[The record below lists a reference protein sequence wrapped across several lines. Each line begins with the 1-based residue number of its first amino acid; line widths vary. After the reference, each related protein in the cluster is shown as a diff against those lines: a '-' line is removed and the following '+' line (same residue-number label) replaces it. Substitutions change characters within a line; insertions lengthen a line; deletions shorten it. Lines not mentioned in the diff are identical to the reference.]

1 MRNLHNVSEEPV
13 PAVEPLQVK
22 DHPAV
27 HLHPTR
33 DDFHGDRDEISLL
46 DLWLTLMRWKWLL
59 AGGLVL
65 GIGGAALVALLIPD
79 KSQLNTTI
87 EIGALPANGIATP
100 LESPSSIKVK
110 LENSYIP
117 LTQRQFQEKYGNGKD
132 SLLFVNVMLPK
143 DSNLVVLESRA
154 PEQDFDGRYV
164 EFHREISRQLIN
176 DHVRKLAVQRHRL
189 EIDTARARM
198 TLDALRDKK
207 ALEVKRLALETKYR
221 QAEAEMQR
229 VSDPG
234 IFEARRKALENQVQA
249 AKLKSDSLRGREQL
263 LRMQLGQL
271 DTQKHLLEAQ
281 ATQLDGQLRSAGAA
295 RIRAVSEV
303 SDESRAMTQLLIDNE
318 IRESSD
324 RLAVLQERLLV
335 GAANE
340 ALEIN
345 NAIEENKRAQLLQR
359 DEILESEAQ
368 LEQFLREHEI
378 SIQEEEN
385 RLPELKAQM
394 ALLIAEHE
402 YSVQEQ
408 EYAVKE
414 LENRLENFTDTR
426 IVSEPVRSIGNSGT
440 SSSVIL
446 ALGAIC
452 GIMFGVFAALFAEFL
467 RKLRLARLAG

>member
-1 MRNLHNVSEEPV
+1 MRNLHNVTEEQA
-13 PAVEPLQVK
+13 PAAEPLQIT

-33 DDFHGDRDEISLL
+33 DGFHGDRDEISLI

-221 QAEAEMQR
+221 QADAEMVRLQ
-229 VSDPG
+229 DPR

-249 AKLKSDSLRGREQL
+249 AKLKFDSLRGREQL
-263 LRMQLGQL
+263 LRMKLGQL
-271 DTQKHLLEAQ
+271 DTQKNLLEAQ
-281 ATQLDGQLRSAGAA
+281 TSQLDGQLRSAGAA
-295 RIRAVSEV
+295 RPRAVSEV

-368 LEQFLREHEI
+368 LE
-378 SIQEEEN
+378 
-385 RLPELKAQM
+385 
-394 ALLIAEHE
+394 
-402 YSVQEQ
+402 
-408 EYAVKE
+408 
-414 LENRLENFTDTR
+414 
-426 IVSEPVRSIGNSGT
+426 
-440 SSSVIL
+440 
-446 ALGAIC
+446 
-452 GIMFGVFAALFAEFL
+452 
-467 RKLRLARLAG
+467 